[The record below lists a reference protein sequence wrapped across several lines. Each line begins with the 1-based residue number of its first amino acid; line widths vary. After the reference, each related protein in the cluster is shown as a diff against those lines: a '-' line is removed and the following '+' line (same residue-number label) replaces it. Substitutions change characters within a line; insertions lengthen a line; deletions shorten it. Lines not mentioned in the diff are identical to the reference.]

1 MFKTSQFKK
10 NRIVSFSQDWNEKLS
25 CNSFSTIR
33 LKNTSKYVKGEK
45 YLIMLKIPG
54 SGVYESLGVA
64 TLVGS
69 SNFTLDQIS
78 ASMSYLDADMPAT
91 NLRSMLHTMYKNKVS
106 DTRSAFFNM
115 LVFRWDFK
123 EINFYQRLFP
133 NHFT

>member
-10 NRIVSFSQDWNEKLS
+10 NRIVKFSHNWNEKLS

-45 YLIMLKIPG
+45 YLIMLKLAG

-78 ASMSYLDADMPAT
+78 DSMSYLDADMSKT
-91 NLRSMLHTMYKNKVS
+91 SLVRMLQSMYMGKVKGIDS
-106 DTRSAFFNM
+106 QFFNM